1 MDQLKVLRSVRI
13 LIVEDSPSDVRLVR
27 EALRASEFI
36 VRLSVCKDGV
46 EASEYLY
53 HCKSGQSPLPDLI
66 LLDLNLPLKSGHEV
80 LNEIKHDPQLK
91 KIPVL
96 IMTSSVDEK
105 DLAAAYDLN
114 ANCYIRKPADLP
126 EYERVVR
133 AIEDFWL
140 TTVTLPETYNVS
152 GIPPAGHN
160 GTGNSIQ

>member
-1 MDQLKVLRSVRI
+1 MDSLKVLRSVKI

-27 EALRASEFI
+27 EALRNSEFL
-36 VRLSVCKDGV
+36 VHLYVCKDGV
-46 EASEYLY
+46 EAIEYLERS
-53 HCKSGQSPLPDLI
+53 KSGQNSLPDLI

-80 LNEIKHDPQLK
+80 LNQVKHDPRLK

-114 ANCYIRKPADLP
+114 ANCYIRKPLDLV

-140 TTVTLPETYNVS
+140 TTVTLPETYNVQVS
-152 GIPPAGHN
+152 PAIH
-160 GTGNSIQ
+160 

>member
-1 MDQLKVLRSVRI
+1 MDSLKVLRSVKI

-27 EALRASEFI
+27 EALRDSEF
-36 VRLSVCKDGV
+36 VVHLNVCKDGV
-46 EASEYLY
+46 EAIEYLERS
-53 HCKSGQSPLPDLI
+53 KSGQSSLPDLI

-80 LNEIKHDPQLK
+80 LNQIKHDPQLK

-114 ANCYIRKPADLP
+114 ANCYIRKPLDLP

-140 TTVTLPETYNVS
+140 TTVTLPETYNVPVS
-152 GIPPAGHN
+152 PAIH
-160 GTGNSIQ
+160 

>member
-46 EASEYLY
+46 EALEYLH

-96 IMTSSVDEK
+96 IMTSSGRRERSRGGLRFK
-105 DLAAAYDLN
+105 CQLLHSQACRSAG
-114 ANCYIRKPADLP
+114 IRKGSPRHRRFLADDRHPPGNLQP
-126 EYERVVR
+126 
-133 AIEDFWL
+133 L
-140 TTVTLPETYNVS
+140 
-152 GIPPAGHN
+152 GHPAGRHN
-160 GTGNSIQ
+160 GTGNSIH

>member
-27 EALRASEFI
+27 EALRDSEFI

-46 EASEYLY
+46 EAVEFLEQ
-53 HCKSGQSPLPDLI
+53 CKKGHNPLPDLI

-80 LNEIKHDPQLK
+80 LNEIKRDPQLK

-96 IMTSSVDEK
+96 IMTSSVDER

-140 TTVTLPETYNVS
+140 TTVTLPEAYSVS
-152 GIPPAGHN
+152 SAPLSGA
-160 GTGNSIQ
+160 SIQ